1 MFTDYCLLSHTVGRE
16 AAEAGSRRPREAT
29 GVAEEPKAEWGRELR
44 ERGRRG
50 RLEKEEEREEEEQE
64 KEEGREGQREKKEVK
79 RWRGCQAHWEAAH
92 LQGLVLKGRPFA
104 GPGPAAA
111 PCSLR
116 KGFSSQ
122 LIQQARGQ
130 CLRNTPYLAFSS

>member
-50 RLEKEEEREEEEQE
+50 WLEKEEERGEEEQE
-64 KEEGREGQREKKEVK
+64 KEEAGKDRGRR
-79 RWRGCQAHWEAAH
+79 
-92 LQGLVLKGRPFA
+92 
-104 GPGPAAA
+104 
-111 PCSLR
+111 R
-116 KGFSSQ
+116 K
-122 LIQQARGQ
+122 
-130 CLRNTPYLAFSS
+130 